1 MQSIEAEL
9 AAPVATLFL
18 RALELEAARAGF
30 ALQFHF
36 REPGGSHVREH
47 SRKDEILTIRSAEV
61 SGHGTRVLVE
71 SETLD
76 IGPLVERSARRAA
89 ADLIAALLP
98 ALAPALGEDTRAR
111 LQREIDTLL
120 GN

>member
-1 MQSIEAEL
+1 MESIEAKL
-9 AAPVATLFL
+9 AAPVAALFVH
-18 RALELEAARAGF
+18 ALEQELQSAGF
-30 ALQFHF
+30 TLQFHF

-47 SRKDEILTIRSAEV
+47 SRAEEILTIRTAELD
-61 SGHGTRVLVE
+61 GHGTRVLVE

-76 IGPLVERSARRAA
+76 VGPLVARGVRRAV

-98 ALAPALGEDTRAR
+98 AFAPALGEDTQTR
-111 LQREIDTLL
+111 LRREIDSLL